1 MKMTEKELSV
11 LAQQIDQDLHK
22 IDSLLDSQLIDE
34 AYTEYVNLI
43 EKIEGKEYKDINR
56 QYKAKVY
63 ISFAYFLFSGSQFNS
78 FFEMLLKAQEYGHP
92 KDEIEE
98 VILEAFVKP
107 NINEF
112 RNLYEANIK
121 FLQKNNYLDVEKII
135 DFDDL
140 PFWLLPN
147 GIPNEYYLYN
157 KSQKLLQ
164 DKVTL
169 FTYKQVQSLP
179 TLDAFADYLL
189 VENWDWNNILTCTS
203 YSKRRGKKTY
213 VIIKD
218 NEKFLSC
225 LQGAL
230 LNSAIISNVLIFD
243 NLNRFIQYFTSS
255 GLFLPRNIINLSD
268 NSSMPQNI
276 LDEVHNTRIHKENRK
291 GDRVLLS
298 VCIPSYNRGKRA
310 YDNVVHLLQSYY
322 DEEIEI
328 IVSNNGTQNE
338 TKTYYDKINEIEDG
352 RLKYF
357 AFEENQ
363 GFAINCSKVC
373 ELASGEFIL
382 LLSDEDL
389 INLNNLHF
397 IMNKLYLSNNK
408 ISVMRTSTTSQYNL
422 SNLVANPGR
431 DALLNFMLS
440 SNYMS
445 GIILNNYLLKNYR
458 GIEYIK
464 ENLNN
469 SVCYWYP
476 HMFWELLLC
485 QYGNVE
491 STDIILVNEGKAEKS
506 EVDNIKIN
514 NEVFIPYYASI
525 EGRLEQH
532 EGFTLIFRDLEI
544 CNQDPD
550 LFREMYLQ
558 LCAKTLFLITVS
570 INAYYKKTSADY
582 RKLYKQAYDF
592 CSNENFYRADINNDE
607 DNYQSDL
614 EILTHCYEHFKK
626 SI

>member
-1 MKMTEKELSV
+1 MTEKELSI
-11 LAQQIDQDLHK
+11 QIDQDLQK

-34 AYTEYVNLI
+34 AYTEYVNLL

-98 VILEAFVKP
+98 VILEAFVRP
-107 NINEF
+107 NLNEF
-112 RNLYEANIK
+112 RNLYEANIN
-121 FLQKNNYLDVEKII
+121 FLHKNNYIDIEKII
-135 DFDDL
+135 HFDDL

-179 TLDAFADYLL
+179 TLDAFSDYLL
-189 VENWDWNNILTCTS
+189 LGDWNWNTVLAYNNS
-203 YSKRRGKKTY
+203 ARKRSKKTY
-213 VIIKD
+213 VVLKD
-218 NEKFLSC
+218 IEKSLSC

-230 LNSAIISNVLIFD
+230 LNSAIISNVVIFD
-243 NLNRFIQYFTSS
+243 SLDRFRQYMSS
-255 GLFLPRNIINLSD
+255 SDLFLPRNIINLSD
-268 NSSMPQNI
+268 SSSMPQYI
-276 LDEVHNTRIHKENRK
+276 LDEIHDNRIHKDNRK
-291 GDRVLLS
+291 GNRVLLS

-310 YDNVVHLLQSYY
+310 YENVVHLLQSQY

-328 IVSNNGTQNE
+328 ILSNNGTQNE
-338 TKTYYDKINEIEDG
+338 TKAYYDKISEIEDA

-357 AFEENQ
+357 AFNENQ
-363 GFAINCSKVC
+363 GFASNCCKVC
-373 ELASGEFIL
+373 ELASGKFIL

-397 IMNKLYLSNNK
+397 IMNKLCISNDT
-408 ISVMRTSTTSQYNL
+408 ISVMRTSSTTQYNL

-431 DALLNFMLS
+431 DALINFMLS

-445 GIILNNYLLKNYR
+445 GIILNNKLLKNYR

-476 HMFWELLLC
+476 HMYWELLLC
-485 QYGNVE
+485 QYGFVE
-491 STDIILVNEGKAEKS
+491 STDLVLVNEGKAEKS
-506 EVDNIKIN
+506 EFDKLKIDD
-514 NEVFIPYYASI
+514 EVVIPYYASI
-525 EGRLEQH
+525 KGRLEQH
-532 EGFTLIFRDLEI
+532 EGFTHIFRDLEI
-544 CNQDPD
+544 CAKDPG
-550 LFREMYLQ
+550 LYREMYLQ
-558 LCAKTLFLITVS
+558 LCAKTLFLTTVS
-570 INAYYKKTSADY
+570 INGYYKRTSTD
-582 RKLYKQAYDF
+582 YKQLYEQVYEF
-592 CSNENFYRADINNDE
+592 CSSESFYKTKISNTN
-607 DNYQSDL
+607 DNYRSDL
-614 EILTHCYEHFKK
+614 EILAQIYGHFKK

>member
-1 MKMTEKELSV
+1 MTEKELSV
-11 LAQQIDQDLHK
+11 MAQQIEKDLHK
-22 IDSLLDSQLIDE
+22 IDRLLDSQLIDE
-34 AYTEYVNLI
+34 AYTEYVNLLQ
-43 EKIEGKEYKDINR
+43 KIEGKEYKDINH

-78 FFEMLLKAQEYGHP
+78 FFEMLLKAQEYGYS

-107 NINEF
+107 NIKEF

-121 FLQKNNYLDVEKII
+121 FLQKNDYLDVEKII
-135 DFDDL
+135 DFEDL

-147 GIPNEYYLYN
+147 GISNEYYLYN
-157 KSQKLLQ
+157 KSQKLIQ
-164 DKVTL
+164 DKITL
-169 FTYKQVQSLP
+169 FTYKPVQSLP
-179 TLDAFADYLL
+179 TLDVFADYLL
-189 VENWDWNNILTCTS
+189 LEDWDWSNVLTYTNS
-203 YSKRRGKKTY
+203 AKKRNKKTY

-218 NEKFLSC
+218 IEKFLSC
-225 LQGAL
+225 LQGSL
-230 LNSAIISNVLIFD
+230 LNNATISNALIFD
-243 NLNRFIQYFTSS
+243 NLDRFRHYMYNSD
-255 GLFLPRNIINLSD
+255 LFLPRNIINLSD
-268 NSSMPQNI
+268 SSSMPQNT
-276 LDEVHNTRIHKENRK
+276 LDEIHNNRIHKDNRK
-291 GDRVLLS
+291 SNHVLLS

-310 YDNVVHLLQSYY
+310 YENVVHLLQSYY
-322 DEEIEI
+322 DEEIEVI
-328 IVSNNGTQNE
+328 LSNNGTQNE
-338 TKTYYDKINEIEDG
+338 TKVYYDKIGEIDDA

-357 AFEENQ
+357 AFEENR
-363 GFAINCSKVC
+363 GFSINCCKVC
-373 ELASGEFIL
+373 ELASGKFIL

-389 INLNNLHF
+389 INLDNLHF

-445 GIILNNYLLKNYR
+445 GIILNNNLFKIYR

-464 ENLNN
+464 KNLNN

-491 STDIILVNEGKAEKS
+491 STDLILVNEGKAEKS
-506 EVDNIKIN
+506 EVDSIKIN
-514 NEVFIPYYASI
+514 NEVVIPYYASI

-532 EGFTLIFRDLEI
+532 EGFTHIFRDLEI
-544 CNQDPD
+544 CTRESD
-550 LFREMYLQ
+550 LLREMYLH
-558 LCAKTLFLITVS
+558 LCAKTLFLTTVS
-570 INAYYKKTSADY
+570 INVYYKKTGTDY
-582 RKLYKQAYDF
+582 RKLYEQAYEL
-592 CSNENFYRADINNDE
+592 CSNENFYKANINNDS
-607 DNYQSDL
+607 DNYRSDL
-614 EILTHCYEHFKK
+614 EILAHCYEHFKK